1 MTTFIGSLKERET
14 NQGKRRRERP
24 APHSEISLCQ
34 GYHNA
39 IKKAILSCQRR
50 HYVIAQ
56 YKSHSLSLSDVV
68 LVT

>member
-39 IKKAILSCQRR
+39 IKK
-50 HYVIAQ
+50 
-56 YKSHSLSLSDVV
+56 SHFVLPTTSLCDCAV
-68 LVT
+68 